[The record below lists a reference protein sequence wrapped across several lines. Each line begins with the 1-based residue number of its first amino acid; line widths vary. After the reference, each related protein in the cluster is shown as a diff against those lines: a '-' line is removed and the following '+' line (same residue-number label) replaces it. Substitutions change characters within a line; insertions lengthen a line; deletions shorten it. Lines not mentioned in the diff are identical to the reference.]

1 MRRTTSDS
9 SSSRS
14 RLEKHNAVARRHD
27 EGRRRDREVSG
38 RHTQLFE
45 PRQQAVQPLEQPDRK
60 LSLGRQ
66 DLERLEI
73 RHAREQIE
81 VGGRQAVEIVRGL
94 TNRNDRRPV
103 RPCQWRFAERVSQ
116 AVLVEQSRHGHA
128 ALVARER
135 GGEEPGLAQ
144 QAFGSGIEFGGRF
157 ERRDEQPLEVFD
169 GLPMATERIIEVQ
182 HLADEG
188 RTQMEGRRGAVRDG
202 LVRGG
207 LDQHL
212 ALEHGQETGDGL
224 RPLVQPPVPVAPR
237 QQIRQDNR

>member
-1 MRRTTSDS
+1 MRA
-9 SSSRS
+9 SRS
-14 RLEKHNAVARRHD
+14 KSAD
-27 EGRRRDREVSG
+27 DR
-38 RHTQLFE
+38 
-45 PRQQAVQPLEQPDRK
+45 PLM
-60 LSLGRQ
+60 
-66 DLERLEI
+66 
-73 RHAREQIE
+73 
-81 VGGRQAVEIVRGL
+81 IVRGL
-94 TNRNDRRPV
+94 ANRNDRRPV

-116 AVLVEQSRHGHA
+116 AVLVEQSRQGHA

-212 ALEHGQETGDGL
+212 ALEQGQEAGDCP
-224 RPLVQPPVPVAPR
+224 RPLVQSPVPVAPR
-237 QQIRQDNR
+237 QQIRQDNRVDPGTVPERVLLERPSHQLRGRPSRQQDDRRPRGGHIMQWRQARSGGLEGRQAWARDGAGFVGAWSP